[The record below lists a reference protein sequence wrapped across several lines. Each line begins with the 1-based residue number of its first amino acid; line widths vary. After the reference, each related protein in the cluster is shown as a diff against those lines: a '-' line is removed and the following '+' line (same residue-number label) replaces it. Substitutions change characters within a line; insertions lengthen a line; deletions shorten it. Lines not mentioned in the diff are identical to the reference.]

1 MCLDELTA
9 TLGAEDSIYTTM
21 IQEDILIIVYMYAL
35 LDGHLQ
41 EYMYIGYLYMTEVG
55 SRVKYQGSQPH
66 RAGKQ
71 PKYCFDYDLQ
81 LAEGNMALNGF
92 NITHGFFE

>member
-35 LDGHLQ
+35 LDGHL
-41 EYMYIGYLYMTEVG
+41 
-55 SRVKYQGSQPH
+55 
-66 RAGKQ
+66 
-71 PKYCFDYDLQ
+71 
-81 LAEGNMALNGF
+81 
-92 NITHGFFE
+92 